1 MWAQGCDF
9 QRFNQ
14 QVELA
19 IEPVQ
24 PLPDELKLWALVLV
38 SYSPLGGCATAAPV
52 PFYRKGSGIRARLW
66 YTCQTLAYVSE
77 KLG

>member
-24 PLPDELKLWALVLV
+24 PLPGELKLWALVLV
-38 SYSPLGGCATAAPV
+38 SYSPLGRMREA
-52 PFYRKGSGIRARLW
+52 SRARALVLSQGLW

>member
-38 SYSPLGGCATAAPV
+38 SYSPLGRKRRMPV
-52 PFYRKGSGIRARLW
+52 LSQGLW

>member
-24 PLPDELKLWALVLV
+24 PLPGELKLWALVLV
-38 SYSPLGGCATAAPV
+38 SYSPLGRMREHLEAAPV
-52 PFYRKGSGIRARLW
+52 PVYRKGSGIRARLW
-66 YTCQTLAYVSE
+66 HTCQK